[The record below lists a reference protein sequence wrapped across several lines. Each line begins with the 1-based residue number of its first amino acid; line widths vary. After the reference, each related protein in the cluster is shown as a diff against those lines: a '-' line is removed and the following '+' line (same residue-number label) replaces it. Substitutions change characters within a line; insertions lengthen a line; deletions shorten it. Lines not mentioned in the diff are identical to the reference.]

1 MGIFDENGNE
11 VVRFSSVWKYAGTI
25 AFCMIA
31 AEFGL
36 LVTWGIW
43 ITATVN
49 NHGEAIAVLRD
60 RANRNGGSNVTQSVN
75 VGEAAADGDSQLA
88 THRTYLTTADVAKR
102 EAISVREVTDMIA
115 HGEITPPPTKDGREY
130 RIAAD
135 YRIQPQPADDCRN
148 QPQ

>member
-1 MGIFDENGNE
+1 MGIFDEKGNE
-11 VVRFSSVWKYAGTI
+11 VVRFSSVWKYAGMI
-25 AFCMIA
+25 AFAMIA
-31 AEFGL
+31 TEFGL
-36 LVTWGIW
+36 LITWGIW

-60 RANRNGGSNVTQSVN
+60 RANRSGGSNVTQSVN
-75 VGEAAADGDSQLA
+75 VGEATAEDNQLA

-102 EAISVREVTDMIA
+102 EDISVREVTDMIA
-115 HGEITPPPTKDGREY
+115 HGEITPPPAKDGREY

-135 YRIQPQPADDCRN
+135 YRILPQPADDCGN

>member
-1 MGIFDENGNE
+1 MGIFDEKGNE
-11 VVRFSSVWKYAGTI
+11 VVRFSSVWKYAGMV
-25 AFCMIA
+25 AFAMIA
-31 AEFGL
+31 TEFGL

-60 RANRNGGSNVTQSVN
+60 RASRNGSNVTQSVN
-75 VGEAAADGDSQLA
+75 VGEASAADSQVA
-88 THRTYLTTADVAKR
+88 THRTYLTTADVAAK
-102 EAISVREVTDMIA
+102 EGVSVREVTDMIS
-115 HGEITPPPTKDGREY
+115 HGEITPPPVKEGREY

-135 YRIQPQPADDCRN
+135 YRILPQPAADCRN